1 MSIHEFAE
9 PFFRRVTNNNKE
21 AGGSILVV
29 TGTFSDMRQVNLYSL
44 QTYFSHYG
52 LSIFFLYILRLLTSF
67 YPSGFQIQN
76 APGGE
81 IKMWARCQIFP
92 VSFKIH
98 SSSTLPLLPV
108 GCRD

>member
-9 PFFRRVTNNNKE
+9 PFFRRITNNNKE

-52 LSIFFLYILRLLTSF
+52 LSIFFSLHFAFVNFFL
-67 YPSGFQIQN
+67 FQRFSN
-76 APGGE
+76 T
-81 IKMWARCQIFP
+81 KRARW
-92 VSFKIH
+92 
-98 SSSTLPLLPV
+98 
-108 GCRD
+108 RD